1 MAWRKRDTLRP
12 WEEDCTVTS
21 QDAMLTRLRK
31 FLNIVSWVL
40 GATAAISLLVDGI
53 GIMNI
58 LLVSVGE
65 RTTEIGRRKAVG
77 ARRRDILGR
86 VLLEALALSSIGTFI
101 EGCAGAGGAIVVGNI
116 FPSLPIGASFWS
128 IWMAF
133 GFAVAVGIF
142 FGVYPAG
149 KAAMLDP
156 ITALRYE

>member
-1 MAWRKRDTLRP
+1 
-12 WEEDCTVTS
+12 
-21 QDAMLTRLRK
+21 
-31 FLNIVSWVL
+31 
-40 GATAAISLLVDGI
+40 
-53 GIMNI
+53 MNI

-65 RTTEIGRRKAVG
+65 RTRKVGWRKAVG

-86 VLLEALALSSIGTFI
+86 VLLEALALSSTGAFIGVCT
-101 EGCAGAGGAIVVGNI
+101 GAGGATAVGNI

-128 IWMAF
+128 SWLAF

-142 FGVYPAG
+142 FRVYPAR

>member
-1 MAWRKRDTLRP
+1 MAWRKRATLRP
-12 WEEDCTVTS
+12 WEEDCTVTL

-65 RTTEIGRRKAVG
+65 RPTEIGRRKAVG

-101 EGCAGAGGAIVVGNI
+101 EVCAGAGGAIAVGNI
-116 FPSLPIGASFWS
+116 FPCRLVRLSGLSGWRSASLSPSASS
-128 IWMAF
+128 LACIRR
-133 GFAVAVGIF
+133 VR
-142 FGVYPAG
+142 
-149 KAAMLDP
+149 L
-156 ITALRYE
+156 LC